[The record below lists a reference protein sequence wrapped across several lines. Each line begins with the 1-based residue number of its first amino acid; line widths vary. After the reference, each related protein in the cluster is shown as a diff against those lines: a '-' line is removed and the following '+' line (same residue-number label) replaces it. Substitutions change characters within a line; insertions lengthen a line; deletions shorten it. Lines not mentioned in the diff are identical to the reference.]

1 MGKVLINKIL
11 FSWFLTTIFIG
22 VRAQVSFQTIV
33 TQDPIVLGESF
44 QVQYVIDEIGRD
56 DEFFAP
62 DFKEFRF
69 ISGPNIYSGT
79 ATSSS
84 GTKKLKNIV
93 FTLVAI
99 RPGRFIVPGASARVN
114 DKLFKSKDVWI
125 TVISKADA
133 LKDEKSLSS
142 QVTSDYFLAPGED
155 PYAKMQ
161 RNLFMKVLVDKRVC
175 FVGEPVTAVF
185 KLYSRLESKSDIVKN
200 PGFYGF
206 TVQDMINLGDKVSV
220 VESVNG
226 KKFDVHIVR
235 KVQLYPLQPGIFNID
250 AMEVQNQVE
259 FSKSIVSKKSEQEI
273 VEGVFRDE
281 NHEQKVNTI
290 VFENNMKTGP
300 VSITVKPTPQ
310 KDKPEEYSGATGNF
324 KITTTINDRELAKN
338 EEGDLF
344 VTISGVGNFTQ
355 LAAPVIQ
362 WPAGIEGFNPTV
374 RDSLNMDHSPLS
386 GKRVFY
392 YRFVSAKPGNYNLPA
407 ISFSFFS
414 PDSNQYKTITT
425 EPVSVSVSKKEKIK
439 RGTISGVQK
448 ATKKNNV
455 RIIVWMT
462 CLALMIIAMVFYS
475 WARFRKSIK
484 RKPLMGNSKTLIPVS
499 RILQPATTF
508 SDADD
513 ITFCTALRNCIWEFF
528 TEYFGL
534 TGSNVNKNSVLAIM
548 KQKGVS
554 SENQE
559 RIMDLLRR
567 CELGVFTHSE
577 SKIDKKEMLKE
588 TRELL
593 EDIADG

>member
-1 MGKVLINKIL
+1 MARFEINKIL
-11 FSWFLTTIFIG
+11 FSLVLTTILFG

-33 TQDPIVLGESF
+33 TQEPIVLGESF

-69 ISGPNIYSGT
+69 ISGPNIYSG
-79 ATSSS
+79 SSVDAS

-114 DKLFKSKDVWI
+114 NKLLKSKDVWI

-133 LKDEKSLSS
+133 LTDERSAGSAS
-142 QVTSDYFLAPGED
+142 NSDYFLAPGED
-155 PYAKMQ
+155 PYVKIQ

-175 FVGEPVTAVF
+175 YVGEPVTAVF

-206 TVQDMINLGDKVSV
+206 TVQDMINLGDKVSA

-235 KVQLYPLQPGIFNID
+235 KVQLYPLQPGNFNID

-259 FSKSIVSKKSEQEI
+259 FSKSVVSRKTEQEI
-273 VEGVFRDE
+273 VEGVFKDE
-281 NHEQKVNTI
+281 DRERKGNTV

-310 KDKPEEYSGATGNF
+310 KDKPEEYTGATGNF
-324 KITTTINDRELAKN
+324 KISATVNNKELGKN
-338 EEGDLF
+338 EEGDLL
-344 VTISGVGNFTQ
+344 VTISGIGNFTQ

-362 WPAGIEGFNPTV
+362 WPAGVEGFNPTI
-374 RDSLNMDHSPLS
+374 RDSLSTDHSPLS

-392 YRFVSAKPGNYNLPA
+392 YRFVSARPGTYSLPA
-407 ISFSFFS
+407 ISFSFFR
-414 PDSNQYKTITT
+414 PDSNKYKTITAG
-425 EPVSVSVSKKEKIK
+425 PVTIKVSKKEKIK
-439 RGTISGVQK
+439 RGTIDNVK
-448 ATKKNNV
+448 KVAKKNSV
-455 RIIVWMT
+455 RSIIWIA
-462 CLALMIIAMVFYS
+462 CLAAMLLALLFYS
-475 WARFRKSIK
+475 FARLRKSIK
-484 RKPLMGNSKTLIPVS
+484 TEPTIASDRPFIPIS

-508 SDADD
+508 SEADD
-513 ITFCTALRNCIWEFF
+513 ITFYTALRNCIWDFF
-528 TEYFGL
+528 AEYFGL
-534 TGSNVNKNSVLAIM
+534 TGSNVNKNSVMAIM
-548 KQKGVS
+548 KQKGVNA
-554 SENQE
+554 ENQE

-567 CELGVFTHSE
+567 CELGVFTYSE
-577 SKIDKKEMLKE
+577 GNVDKKAMLKE
-588 TRELL
+588 TKELL
-593 EDIADG
+593 EQIVNG

>member
-273 VEGVFRDE
+273 VEGVFKDE
-281 NHEQKVNTI
+281 DHEQKVNTI

-324 KITTTINDRELAKN
+324 KITTTINDKELAKN

>member
-22 VRAQVSFQTIV
+22 VHAQVSFQTIV

-79 ATSSS
+79 ATGSS

-273 VEGVFRDE
+273 VEGVFKDE
-281 NHEQKVNTI
+281 DHEQKVNTI

-484 RKPLMGNSKTLIPVS
+484 RKPVTGNSKTLIPVS

-534 TGSNVNKNSVLAIM
+534 TGSNVNKNSVLATM

>member
-1 MGKVLINKIL
+1 
-11 FSWFLTTIFIG
+11 
-22 VRAQVSFQTIV
+22 
-33 TQDPIVLGESF
+33 
-44 QVQYVIDEIGRD
+44 
-56 DEFFAP
+56 
-62 DFKEFRF
+62 
-69 ISGPNIYSGT
+69 
-79 ATSSS
+79 
-84 GTKKLKNIV
+84 
-93 FTLVAI
+93 
-99 RPGRFIVPGASARVN
+99 
-114 DKLFKSKDVWI
+114 
-125 TVISKADA
+125 
-133 LKDEKSLSS
+133 
-142 QVTSDYFLAPGED
+142 
-155 PYAKMQ
+155 
-161 RNLFMKVLVDKRVC
+161 
-175 FVGEPVTAVF
+175 
-185 KLYSRLESKSDIVKN
+185 
-200 PGFYGF
+200 
-206 TVQDMINLGDKVSV
+206 
-220 VESVNG
+220 
-226 KKFDVHIVR
+226 
-235 KVQLYPLQPGIFNID
+235 
-250 AMEVQNQVE
+250 
-259 FSKSIVSKKSEQEI
+259 

-281 NHEQKVNTI
+281 DHEQKVNTI

-439 RGTISGVQK
+439 PGTIGGVQK